1 MLWGPHLNNINN
13 LRPSPSQLACAVG
26 CFHSSCSHGSK
37 TPVPGMTPEVGVK
50 AAPGNSLTKAWYFFK
65 GFEELGMAEISGFHI
80 NSRRKVMIFID
91 KRCGFKL

>member
-37 TPVPGMTPEVGVK
+37 TPVPAVTPEVGVK
-50 AAPGNSLTKAWYFFK
+50 AAPGNSLTKAWYFLRGSK
-65 GFEELGMAEISGFHI
+65 SLGWLRFPVFTSILDG
-80 NSRRKVMIFID
+80 
-91 KRCGFKL
+91 KL